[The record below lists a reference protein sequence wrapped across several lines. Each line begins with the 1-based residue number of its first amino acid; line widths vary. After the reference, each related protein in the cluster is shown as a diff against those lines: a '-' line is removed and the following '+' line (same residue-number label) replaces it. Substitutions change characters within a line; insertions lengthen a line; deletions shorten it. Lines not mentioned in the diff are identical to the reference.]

1 MWLSAT
7 FHLVTLE
14 TAPREA
20 GVWLTPP
27 TMSHPPSSQLC
38 YLLEDWDVLGG
49 SAHYNSFFVQNGE
62 KMADGEQSPLKT
74 ELNNKWD

>member
-7 FHLVTLE
+7 FHLVALE

-27 TMSHPPSSQLC
+27 TAS
-38 YLLEDWDVLGG
+38 LLEDWDVLGG
-49 SAHYNSFFVQNGE
+49 SAHYISFFVQNGE